1 MLVSWEDK
9 MDRGPSDLSVLKTFF
24 LVIFC
29 NVLLNKVFLKK
40 ENAFYMLRKLFL
52 LYKTPKH
59 PLLWRSKS
67 KDIFVHTK
75 KAHVNS
81 VCFFPGS
88 PGLQWLQFGGGGTL
102 PTGNGPQFGQSPL
115 ASQGI
120 CSVSGE
126 TKRMKSSSRLR
137 RCGLNFANLK
147 LTSS

>member
-9 MDRGPSDLSVLKTFF
+9 MDRGASDLSVLLKTFF
-24 LVIFC
+24 LVIFY

-52 LYKTPKH
+52 LYKTPNTHDYGGQRARTSSYTWRKH
-59 PLLWRSKS
+59 ILTALASS
-67 KDIFVHTK
+67 Q
-75 KAHVNS
+75 A
-81 VCFFPGS
+81 S

-126 TKRMKSSSRLR
+126 TKRMKISSSSGDVDRTL
-137 RCGLNFANLK
+137 
-147 LTSS
+147 LT